1 MNQVI
6 ILPNTTKCK
15 VFFPSPQRKLPL
27 FYELSVA
34 FLPFECY
41 NDAKYLSKEESQM
54 KNKYLI
60 GLIVILIAV
69 LMLLVVLAGN
79 LNPSDPGTTT
89 TVPSTGAPSTTPST
103 TVPPETTVPPT
114 TVPPTTVPPETT
126 VPPTTAPPDQPSPNW
141 DGIGLYTWAELE
153 DMSTKSYGYGP
164 GKSTNGQR
172 APYAEAEQQK
182 YGQYGA
188 NFIGPDTKNIYL
200 TFDCGY
206 EYTAT
211 DVNGK
216 EYRVT
221 ERILDVLKEKNAK
234 GVFFVTMY
242 YVESQPDLV
251 QRMIDEG
258 HIVGNHSNNHPVM
271 PKQTVEKMIYEVMS
285 LHDYVKEHFGYEMFL
300 FRHPTGEF
308 SVQSLAVVQNLGYK
322 NVHWSFAHADYDT
335 ENQPDVDSTLA
346 NVTGSAH
353 NGAIY
358 LLHAIST
365 TNAAILG
372 DAIDSFRAQGYEIT
386 LFQ

>member
-1 MNQVI
+1 
-6 ILPNTTKCK
+6 
-15 VFFPSPQRKLPL
+15 
-27 FYELSVA
+27 
-34 FLPFECY
+34 
-41 NDAKYLSKEESQM
+41 M

-60 GLIVILIAV
+60 GMIVILSAV
-69 LMLLVVLAGN
+69 LVLLIVLAGN
-79 LNPSDPGTTT
+79 LDEANPQN
-89 TVPSTGAPSTTPST
+89 PSTGSTPAVT
-103 TVPPETTVPPT
+103 TDPTMVPPETTVPPT
-114 TVPPTTVPPETT
+114 TTPPETTVPPETT
-126 VPPTTAPPDQPSPNW
+126 APPTTAPSEPTEPSTAPPSVQNPPAW

-164 GKSTNGQR
+164 GKSTGGQR

-182 YGQYGA
+182 YSQYGA

-211 DVNGK
+211 DGNGK

-221 ERILDVLKEKNAK
+221 EKILDVLKEKNAK

-242 YVESQPDLV
+242 YVKSQPDLV

-271 PKQTVEKMIYEVMS
+271 PKQTVEKMVYEVMS

-300 FRHPTGEF
+300 FRPPTGEF
-308 SVQSLAVVQNLGYK
+308 SIQSLAVVQNLGYK

-335 ENQPDVDSTLA
+335 ENQPGIDSSLEK
-346 NVTGSAH
+346 VTSSAH

-365 TNAAILG
+365 TNASILG
-372 DAIDSFRAQGYEIT
+372 DAIDFFRAQGYEIT